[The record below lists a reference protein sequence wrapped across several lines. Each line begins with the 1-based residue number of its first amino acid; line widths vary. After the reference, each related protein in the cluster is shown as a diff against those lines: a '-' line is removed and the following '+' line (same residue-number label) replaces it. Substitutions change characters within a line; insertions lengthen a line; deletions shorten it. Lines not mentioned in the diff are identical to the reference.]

1 MLSQTLVA
9 NLSLTSSVLGP
20 SNLRIKKFWM
30 AWSGERE
37 RAEILPRGADPLSA
51 NTALAATSSFY
62 SSLLPLQLHLC
73 YLYSAILQLYFSS
86 LLRPLPLAPSS
97 LSPSLDGSLSP
108 ALFPRSSF
116 SFAMLSL
123 STDTHHSWLFLH
135 ADDNHWLYSL
145 QLLLFYEHQLWSF
158 NSFCIFLHE
167 NPIVAS
173 NWTDLK

>member
-123 STDTHHSWLFLH
+123 STDIHTHDYFSMQTIITDYILSSSYFFMNTSSGLST
-135 ADDNHWLYSL
+135 ASVYFCMKI
-145 QLLLFYEHQLWSF
+145 LL
-158 NSFCIFLHE
+158 
-167 NPIVAS
+167 
-173 NWTDLK
+173 